1 VPSSVSVSAAFLASQ
16 AERVAAVTRT
26 GGPGCGTLA
35 EPASAA
41 TTFLAVGRNA
51 DNDRHDASRAA
62 ETSDTSDASDIPA
75 HEPALRPAL
84 ERRADPRRRRGRR
97 VRRLFRSA
105 PGPVP
110 PAPGTGGAAG
120 EPLLQLARGA
130 SRRRLG
136 RTRLAVITPETAP
149 HQSYFPERTLAQ
161 WLRGHGYPAVV
172 HAFPQTG
179 VQPLRAAYEALIA
192 LHRIDAVVLVDGGTD
207 ILLRGDEAG
216 LGTPE
221 EDLTSVAALA
231 ALDDVPHRLV
241 VSLGFGV
248 DAYHGVNHVQVLENI
263 AALER
268 EGACLG
274 AFSVPRATREGAL
287 YLDAVA
293 HAQEHTPERPSI
305 VNGSVAAA
313 VRGECG
319 DVRFTDRTRGSEM
332 FVNPLMSLYFAF
344 DLPASP
350 PAACTWTASR
360 TPI

>member
-1 VPSSVSVSAAFLASQ
+1 MTPPKPAAPPTPATSLDTNPLFDRLAD
-16 AERVAAVTRT
+16 AERILVAGA
-26 GGPGCGTLA
+26 GGGFDVYSGLPLA
-35 EPASAA
+35 LSLLHQGREVRLANLSFSSLAGLPADAWAA
-41 TTFLAVGRNA
+41 PDLAV
-51 DNDRHDASRAA
+51 
-62 ETSDTSDASDIPA
+62 
-75 HEPALRPAL
+75 
-84 ERRADPRRRRGRR
+84 
-97 VRRLFRSA
+97 V
-105 PGPVP
+105 
-110 PAPGTGGAAG
+110 
-120 EPLLQLARGA
+120 
-130 SRRRLG
+130 
-136 RTRLAVITPETAP
+136 TPETAP

-161 WLRGHGYPAVV
+161 WLREHGYPAVV

-192 LHRIDAVVLVDGGTD
+192 RHGIDAVVLVDGGTD

-268 EGACLG
+268 EGAYLG
-274 AFSVPRATREGAL
+274 AFSVPRTTREGAL

-319 DVRFTDRTRGSEM
+319 DVRFTDRTRGSEL

-344 DLPASP
+344 DLPGLAARCLYLDRIEDTHLMRQVRSRIAEFRETVVTRP
-350 PAACTWTASR
+350 PRAF
-360 TPI
+360 PH